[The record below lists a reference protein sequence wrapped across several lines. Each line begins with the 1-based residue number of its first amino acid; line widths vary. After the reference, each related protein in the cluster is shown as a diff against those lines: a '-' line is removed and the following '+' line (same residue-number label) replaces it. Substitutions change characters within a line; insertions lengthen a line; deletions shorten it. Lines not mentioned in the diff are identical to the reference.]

1 MDSFGRILVG
11 TDFSDSSHAAL
22 RQAASLGQ
30 TCGAETHVAH
40 VIDTLGENPLV
51 EAYRVAIN
59 DRILIDAL
67 VQESSRLMKTFIN
80 RSGIDEGA
88 VKSVQVRGPRPAHAL
103 VDYARKEEMDLIAV
117 GTHGR
122 SGLKRLLLGSVA
134 RAVVAESDIPVL
146 VARERIGSDTDQPV
160 QRILV
165 PLDLSDNSVSGLRAA
180 HKLATLFRAQLEIVN
195 VLERFAFP
203 VSLTTIKTL
212 RDLVPDVEERVHQM
226 VVDLVKDL
234 RGPYIPHRIHVR
246 EGIPAPVILDFVNEL
261 GCDLIVMTK
270 RGLSASERFVVGSTT
285 EKVLQGASCS
295 VYVEPPVSTPAS
307 AA

>member
-1 MDSFGRILVG
+1 
-11 TDFSDSSHAAL
+11 
-22 RQAASLGQ
+22 
-30 TCGAETHVAH
+30 
-40 VIDTLGENPLV
+40 
-51 EAYRVAIN
+51 
-59 DRILIDAL
+59 
-67 VQESSRLMKTFIN
+67 MKTFID
-80 RSGIDEGA
+80 RSGIDECA
-88 VKSVQVRGPRPAHAL
+88 VISVQVRGPRPAHAL

-165 PLDLSDNSVSGLRAA
+165 PVDLSDNSVSGLRAA
-180 HKLATLFRAQLEIVN
+180 QKLATLFRAQLEIVN

-234 RGPYIPHRIHVR
+234 QGPYIPHRIHVR

-295 VYVEPPVSTPAS
+295 VYVEPPVSRPAS
-307 AA
+307 AAKSRPKQ

>member
-1 MDSFGRILVG
+1 MNSFGRILVG

-30 TCGAETHVAH
+30 TCGAETHVVH

-51 EAYRVAIN
+51 EAYRAALN
-59 DRILIDAL
+59 DRVLIDAL
-67 VQESSRLMKTFIN
+67 LQESSRLMKAFIN
-80 RSGIDEGA
+80 QSGIEEDA
-88 VKSVQVRGPRPAHAL
+88 VLPVQIRGPRPAHAL

-146 VARERIGSDTDQPV
+146 VARERSGSDGDQPI

-180 HKLATLFRAQLEIVN
+180 HKLATLFRAQLEIVH

-212 RDLVPDVEERVHQM
+212 RDLVPDVEERVHRM

-234 RGPYIPHRIHVR
+234 EGPYIPHQIHVR
-246 EGIPAPVILDFVNEL
+246 EGTPAPVILDYVKEL

-285 EKVLQGASCS
+285 EKVLHGASCS
-295 VYVEPPVSTPAS
+295 VYVEPPASRPAS